1 MNGATLRAS
10 MKPVLLL
17 CLLFASIPLS
27 GCRKSGTCAGKDL
40 LVEVSGNHE
49 HAERISAAE
58 LERGARA
65 YRLEGGSH
73 EHALRL
79 SEADLSQL
87 AAGKSVERRSS
98 SMNGHV
104 HQLRLSCER

>member
-1 MNGATLRAS
+1 MGRALHAN

-17 CLLFASIPLS
+17 SLLFASISLN

-40 LVEVSGNHE
+40 LVEVSGNHG
-49 HAERISAAE
+49 HAERIPASE

-73 EHALRL
+73 EHAFRL
-79 SEADLSQL
+79 SEAELGQL
-87 AAGKSVERRSS
+87 TAGKSVERRSS